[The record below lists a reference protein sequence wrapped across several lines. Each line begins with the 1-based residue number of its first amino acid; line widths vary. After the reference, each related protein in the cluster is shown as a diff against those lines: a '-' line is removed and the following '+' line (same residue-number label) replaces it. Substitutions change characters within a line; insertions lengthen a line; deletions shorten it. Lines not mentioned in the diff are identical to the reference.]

1 MNRRCVLG
9 FLSTVLFAFC
19 LATAEAQVRDL
30 GGELIPERTASGGLL
45 VITAGQLVDPE
56 TGVTQSNQK
65 VVIEDGI
72 ILEVGEDVAI
82 PSGATLIDLSD
93 LTVLPGLIDSHTHLA
108 GSYNF
113 PASNLKEYNVD
124 VATAERAIQGLLNAQ
139 SMLATGFTTVR
150 DLGNAGHFADAALGE
165 FLNGEIQDPA
175 PNIGQLQDFSEVNP
189 GRITGV
195 LGPTF
200 LYSGKIIS
208 VFGGQFRVSPDAPD
222 IGLLD
227 YYYADS
233 RDELRKAI
241 RENLYHGAT
250 WIKLVIDD
258 YRYMWSVEDIQFIVE
273 ESRQA
278 GVKVAA
284 HAVTEEGAR
293 LAIEGGVASIEH
305 GYEMTDEQLE
315 QAKAQGIVLVGCDL
329 ADVMAQA
336 YRGAIYEKAL
346 DRLER
351 AHRIGVEMAYGSD
364 ILMNRA
370 GLTRGEI
377 SIDPIETW
385 VKAGIPHADTLR
397 ALITNGARLLGI
409 ENERGNIRPGMA
421 ADIIATP
428 ENPLDDIMTLKQVSF
443 VMKDGVVFRH
453 D

>member
-1 MNRRCVLG
+1 
-9 FLSTVLFAFC
+9 
-19 LATAEAQVRDL
+19 
-30 GGELIPERTASGGLL
+30 
-45 VITAGQLVDPE
+45 
-56 TGVTQSNQK
+56 
-65 VVIEDGI
+65 
-72 ILEVGEDVAI
+72 
-82 PSGATLIDLSD
+82 
-93 LTVLPGLIDSHTHLA
+93 
-108 GSYNF
+108 
-113 PASNLKEYNVD
+113 
-124 VATAERAIQGLLNAQ
+124 
-139 SMLATGFTTVR
+139 
-150 DLGNAGHFADAALGE
+150 
-165 FLNGEIQDPA
+165 
-175 PNIGQLQDFSEVNP
+175 
-189 GRITGV
+189 
-195 LGPTF
+195 
-200 LYSGKIIS
+200 
-208 VFGGQFRVSPDAPD
+208 
-222 IGLLD
+222 
-227 YYYADS
+227 
-233 RDELRKAI
+233 
-241 RENLYHGAT
+241 
-250 WIKLVIDD
+250 
-258 YRYMWSVEDIQFIVE
+258 MWSVEDIQFIVE

-370 GLTRGEI
+370 GLTRGQI